1 MRDTRPL
8 LVAVVLIVVLLDHL
22 VEDRFLD
29 VILDVLADDLE
40 GLLAVNLC
48 ADALE
53 MLVEGHG
60 R

>member
-1 MRDTRPL
+1 M
-8 LVAVVLIVVLLDHL
+8 VLIVVLLDHL